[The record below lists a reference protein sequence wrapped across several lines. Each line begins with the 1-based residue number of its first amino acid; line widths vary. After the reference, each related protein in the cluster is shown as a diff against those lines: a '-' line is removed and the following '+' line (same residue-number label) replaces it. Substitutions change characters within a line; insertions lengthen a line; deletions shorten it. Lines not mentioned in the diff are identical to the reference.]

1 MRPRSLNEPLAEPA
15 AGELVGRIRHWAAE
29 LGFQQVGIANCD
41 LGDAEARLQ
50 EWLSRGW
57 QGDMDYLSAH
67 GTRRTRPAELVPG
80 TVRVITVR
88 MNYFPAEAADSWDVL
103 GDGSRAF
110 VARYAL
116 GRDYHKVLR
125 GRLQKLC
132 GRIAQA
138 VERAETLPI
147 ESAGLGSPAGVAWG
161 AVESLA
167 SVEAV
172 IGRDPARV
180 PANGRTAN
188 ESRSRGQ
195 RAIAL
200 PLPAHRSPN
209 PAAARRFHYRVFTDS
224 APVMEVELAIKAGLG
239 WRGKHT
245 LVLNRE
251 AGSWFFLGEIYTDL
265 PLPVD
270 APQSEHCGTCSRCI
284 DICPT
289 QAIVAPYQLDA
300 RRCISYL
307 TIEHKG
313 DIPEDLRPLMGNR
326 IYGCD
331 DCQLV
336 CPWNRFAQKAE
347 APDFAVR
354 HGLDAAGLV
363 ELFSW
368 SAEEFER
375 RMEGSAIR
383 RIGHERWLRNLAVG
397 LGNAP
402 TSPAVIAALEARR
415 DHPSAL
421 VRSHVEWALK
431 QHTHLTPRP
440 LPP

>member
-15 AGELVGRIRHWAAE
+15 AGELVRRIRDWAAE
-29 LGFQQVGIANCD
+29 LGFQQVGIADCD

-80 TVRVITVR
+80 TLRVISVR

-103 GDGSRAF
+103 GEGSRAF

-132 GRIAQA
+132 ERIEAELQ
-138 VERAETLPI
+138 RADTLPK
-147 ESAGLGSPAGVAWG
+147 ESAV
-161 AVESLA
+161 
-167 SVEAV
+167 
-172 IGRDPARV
+172 
-180 PANGRTAN
+180 
-188 ESRSRGQ
+188 RGQ
-195 RAIAL
+195 RASAS
-200 PLPAHRSPN
+200 PLPEHRSPN
-209 PAAARRFHYRVFTDS
+209 PTAARRFNYRVFTDS

-270 APQSEHCGTCSRCI
+270 APQSEHCGTCTRCI

-313 DIPEDLRPLMGNR
+313 DIPEDLRSLMGNR

-363 ELFSW
+363 ELFAW
-368 SAEEFER
+368 SAEEFGQ
-375 RMEGSAIR
+375 RMQGSAIR

-402 TSPAVIAALEARR
+402 TSAAVIAALNARR
-415 DHPSAL
+415 EHPSAL
-421 VRSHVEWALK
+421 VRGHVEWALK
-431 QHTHLTPRP
+431 QHAPSTSPRRADTLAKDSP
-440 LPP
+440 VRG